1 MWGGGG
7 QKKQKKRNTRNT
19 IAWPSSRTGHIS
31 WRASA
36 CWHTSTSLL
45 ITLLPRWNL
54 KWDLPHTT
62 WRQRLRRHSEWKSS
76 AQRASAAVRGRGR
89 RAGLTGAAALCP
101 ELGRESRQPLIRK
114 NRSDNTKLWLCSV
127 LSFFKRSPT
136 PPPHPSPL
144 WLTIFYIIVTQ
155 LGLGTGSPAKVLCG
169 RKTCMKWK
177 TTNLQR
183 GSSSSRRSAAIV
195 RTSYGK
201 HPLCTEHFTLAAIQH
216 AFSLYS
222 KFNMSIYD
230 MLFSMQKRI

>member
-1 MWGGGG
+1 MWEGGGED
-7 QKKQKKRNTRNT
+7 KKNKKKRNTRNT

-101 ELGRESRQPLIRK
+101 ELGRESGQPLIRK

-127 LSFFKRSPT
+127 LFFLNAPPPPPPLPIMADHLLHYSDSAGVGNRFARKGALRQKNVHEVKNHKFTARFFKQPT
-136 PPPHPSPL
+136 FCSH
-144 WLTIFYIIVTQ
+144 
-155 LGLGTGSPAKVLCG
+155 
-169 RKTCMKWK
+169 
-177 TTNLQR
+177 
-183 GSSSSRRSAAIV
+183 
-195 RTSYGK
+195 
-201 HPLCTEHFTLAAIQH
+201 CTDFIW
-216 AFSLYS
+216 
-222 KFNMSIYD
+222 
-230 MLFSMQKRI
+230 

>member
-101 ELGRESRQPLIRK
+101 ELGRESGQPLIRK

-127 LSFFKRSPT
+127 LFFLNAPPPPPPLPIMADHLLHYSDSAGVGNRFARKGALRQKNVHEVKNHKFTARFFKQPT
-136 PPPHPSPL
+136 FCSH
-144 WLTIFYIIVTQ
+144 
-155 LGLGTGSPAKVLCG
+155 
-169 RKTCMKWK
+169 
-177 TTNLQR
+177 
-183 GSSSSRRSAAIV
+183 
-195 RTSYGK
+195 
-201 HPLCTEHFTLAAIQH
+201 CTDFIW
-216 AFSLYS
+216 
-222 KFNMSIYD
+222 
-230 MLFSMQKRI
+230 